1 MRGTMPSGGSLCGP
15 RRARRSMS
23 PRAKFIIIDCAMSSR
38 LWPVARQVHPHFRAS
53 SFMSFLLNTPQ

>member
-1 MRGTMPSGGSLCGP
+1 
-15 RRARRSMS
+15 MS
-23 PRAKFIIIDCAMSSR
+23 PRAKFIMIDCAMSSR